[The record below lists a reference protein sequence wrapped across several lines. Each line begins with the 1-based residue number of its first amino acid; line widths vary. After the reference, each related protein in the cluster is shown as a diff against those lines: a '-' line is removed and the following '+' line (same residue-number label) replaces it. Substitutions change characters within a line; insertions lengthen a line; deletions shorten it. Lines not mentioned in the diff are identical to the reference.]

1 MATVQRTLQ
10 RSELRI
16 LAILGVPTFALA
28 LAITTVSTYLPV
40 LAEDFSDSSIVIG
53 LLIGGE
59 GLIALWLPLVV
70 GSWSDRLRTPLGSRL
85 PFILAATPVLVVAL
99 ALLGFVDSIAA
110 AAVVVAVFFVGYFV
124 AYEPYR
130 ALYPDLVD
138 ADIAGRAQSSQAIF
152 RGLGTFLALVG
163 GGLLIS
169 VSDPLPFL
177 AAALIVGGSMGAF
190 CVAGVRHR
198 RRERA
203 AVQEEAVGEVVRRVA
218 DLVRGNGEL
227 QAFLV
232 ANALWELALAALKT
246 FVVLYVTKTL
256 GLSLASSSL
265 AVGVAATFVLV
276 GALVSGTIGDSLGR
290 ARVMRAALVVYGLG
304 LMIPFVSTVPWVVA
318 LAAPL
323 VAFGGGV
330 TMSLPYALLMPM
342 MPRGAHGAVT
352 GLYSLS
358 RGVGISLGAAAGRR
372 RHPGGGRGLPL
383 DVARV
388 RRGDPHLHPG
398 DGPAAR
404 RAIVPTDWPISQ

>member
-40 LAEDFSDSSIVIG
+40 LAEEFSDSSIVIG

-85 PFILAATPVLVVAL
+85 PFILAATPALVVAL
-99 ALLGFVDSIAA
+99 AVLGFVDS
-110 AAVVVAVFFVGYFV
+110 
-124 AYEPYR
+124 
-130 ALYPDLVD
+130 
-138 ADIAGRAQSSQAIF
+138 IAGRAQSSQAIF

-169 VSDPLPFL
+169 ISDPLPFL
-177 AAALIVGGSMGAF
+177 ATALIVGLTMGAF
-190 CVAGVRHR
+190 CVAGVRYR
-198 RRERA
+198 RRERP
-203 AVQEEAVGEVVRRVA
+203 VQEEAVGEVVRRLA
-218 DLVRGNGEL
+218 DLVRGRRDL

-232 ANALWELALAALKT
+232 ANSLWELALAALKT

-256 GLSLASSSL
+256 GLSLAGSSL
-265 AVGVAATFVLV
+265 AIGVAASVILV
-276 GALVSGTIGDSLGR
+276 GAVVSGKLGDNLGR
-290 ARVMRAALVVYGLG
+290 ARVMRVALVVYGLG
-304 LMIPFVSTVPWVVA
+304 LLIPFASTVPWVVA

-358 RGVGISLGAAAGRR
+358 RGVGTSLGPLLAGVAIQAAGGDYRWTWLVCGAAILVSI
-372 RHPGGGRGLPL
+372 PVMAPL
-383 DVARV
+383 RDNR
-388 RRGDPHLHPG
+388 
-398 DGPAAR
+398 
-404 RAIVPTDWPISQ
+404 

>member
-85 PFILAATPVLVVAL
+85 PFILAATPALVVAL
-99 ALLGFVDSIAA
+99 AVLGFVDSIAA
-110 AAVVVAVFFVGYFV
+110 AAIVVAVFFVGYFV

-130 ALYPDLVD
+130 ALYPDLVED
-138 ADIAGRAQSSQAIF
+138 DIAGRAQSTQAIF

-177 AAALIVGGSMGAF
+177 AAAFIVALSLGAF

-198 RRERA
+198 RHER
-203 AVQEEAVGEVVRRVA
+203 AVQEAAVGEVVRRVA
-218 DLVRGNGEL
+218 DLVRGNREL
-227 QAFLV
+227 QSFLV
-232 ANALWELALAALKT
+232 ANALWELALSALKT

-276 GALVSGTIGDSLGR
+276 GALVSGKLGDSMGR

-304 LMIPFVSTVPWVVA
+304 LMIPFASTVPWVVA

-358 RGVGISLGAAAGRR
+358 RGVGTSLGPLLAGVAIQAAGEDYRWTWLVCGAAILVSI
-372 RHPGGGRGLPL
+372 PVMAPL
-383 DVARV
+383 RDER
-388 RRGDPHLHPG
+388 
-398 DGPAAR
+398 
-404 RAIVPTDWPISQ
+404 

>member
-10 RSELRI
+10 RTELRI

-85 PFILAATPVLVVAL
+85 PFILAATPALVVAL
-99 ALLGFVDSIAA
+99 AILGFVDSIAE
-110 AAVVVAVFFVGYFV
+110 AAVVVAVFFVAYFV

-138 ADIAGRAQSSQAIF
+138 HEIAGRAQSSQAIF

-169 VSDPLPFL
+169 ISDPLPFL
-177 AAALIVGGSMGAF
+177 AAALIVGLTMGAF
-190 CVAGVRHR
+190 CVAGVRYR
-198 RRERA
+198 RRERP
-203 AVQEEAVGEVVRRVA
+203 VQEEAVGEVVRRVA
-218 DLVRGNGEL
+218 DLVRGRREL

-232 ANALWELALAALKT
+232 ANALWELALSALKT

-256 GLSLASSSL
+256 GLSLAGSSL
-265 AVGVAATFVLV
+265 AIGVAATFVLV
-276 GALVSGTIGDSLGR
+276 GAVVSGKLGDSLGR
-290 ARVMRAALVVYGLG
+290 ARVMRWALVVYGLG
-304 LMIPFVSTVPWVVA
+304 LMIPFVSTVPWIVA
-318 LAAPL
+318 LAAPV

-358 RGVGISLGAAAGRR
+358 RGVGTSLGPLLAGVAIQAAGEDYRWTWLVCGAAILISI
-372 RHPGGGRGLPL
+372 PVMAPL
-383 DVARV
+383 RD
-388 RRGDPHLHPG
+388 
-398 DGPAAR
+398 
-404 RAIVPTDWPISQ
+404 QQ

>member
-40 LAEDFSDSSIVIG
+40 LAEDFSDSTIVIG

-85 PFILAATPVLVVAL
+85 PFILAATPLLIVAL
-99 ALLGFVDSIAA
+99 AVLGFVNTIAEA
-110 AAVVVAVFFVGYFV
+110 AIVIAVFFVGYFV

-138 ADIAGRAQSSQAIF
+138 DEIAGRAQSSQAIF

-169 VSDPLPFL
+169 IGEPLPFL
-177 AAALIVGGSMGAF
+177 ATAAIVAACLGAF
-190 CVAGVRHR
+190 CVAGVRYR
-198 RRERA
+198 RRERP
-203 AVQEEAVGEVVRRVA
+203 VHEEAMAEVVRRVA
-218 DLVRGNGEL
+218 DIVRGHGQL

-256 GLSLASSSL
+256 GLSLAGSSL
-265 AVGVAATFVLV
+265 AIGVAATLVLV
-276 GALVSGTIGDSLGR
+276 GALVSGKLGDSLGR
-290 ARVMRAALVVYGLG
+290 ARVMRGALVVYGLG
-304 LMIPFVSTVPWVVA
+304 LMIPFVSTTPWVVA

-358 RGVGISLGAAAGRR
+358 RGVGTSLGPLLAGVAIEAAGGDYRWTWLVCGTAILASI
-372 RHPGGGRGLPL
+372 PAMAPL
-383 DVARV
+383 REEQ
-388 RRGDPHLHPG
+388 R
-398 DGPAAR
+398 
-404 RAIVPTDWPISQ
+404 

>member
-85 PFILAATPVLVVAL
+85 PFILAATPALVVAL
-99 ALLGFVDSIAA
+99 AVLGFVHSIAA
-110 AAVVVAVFFVGYFV
+110 AAIVVAVFFVGYFV

-130 ALYPDLVD
+130 ALYPDLVED
-138 ADIAGRAQSSQAIF
+138 EIAGRAQSSQAIF

-177 AAALIVGGSMGAF
+177 AAAIIVALSMGAF

-198 RRERA
+198 RRER

-218 DLVRGNGEL
+218 DLVRGHREL

-232 ANALWELALAALKT
+232 ANALWELALSALKT

-256 GLSLASSSL
+256 GLSLAGSSL
-265 AVGVAATFVLV
+265 AVGVAATVVLV
-276 GALVSGTIGDSLGR
+276 GALASGKLGDRVGR
-290 ARVMRAALVVYGLG
+290 ARVMRVALVVYGLG

-358 RGVGISLGAAAGRR
+358 RGVGTSLGPLLAGVAIQAAGGDYRWTWLVCGAAILVSI
-372 RHPGGGRGLPL
+372 PVMAPL
-383 DVARV
+383 RDER
-388 RRGDPHLHPG
+388 
-398 DGPAAR
+398 
-404 RAIVPTDWPISQ
+404 

>member
-1 MATVQRTLQ
+1 
-10 RSELRI
+10 
-16 LAILGVPTFALA
+16 
-28 LAITTVSTYLPV
+28 
-40 LAEDFSDSSIVIG
+40 
-53 LLIGGE
+53 
-59 GLIALWLPLVV
+59 VV

-85 PFILAATPVLVVAL
+85 PFILAATPALVVAL
-99 ALLGFVDSIAA
+99 AVLGFVHSIAA
-110 AAVVVAVFFVGYFV
+110 AAIVVAVFFVGYFV

-130 ALYPDLVD
+130 ALYPDLVED
-138 ADIAGRAQSSQAIF
+138 EIAGRAQSSQAIF

-177 AAALIVGGSMGAF
+177 AAAIIVAVSMRAF

-203 AVQEEAVGEVVRRVA
+203 VHEEAVGEVVRRVA
-218 DLVRGNGEL
+218 DLVRGHREL

-232 ANALWELALAALKT
+232 ANALWELALSALKT
-246 FVVLYVTKTL
+246 FVVLYVTETL
-256 GLSLASSSL
+256 GLSLAGSSL
-265 AVGVAATFVLV
+265 AVGVAATVVLV
-276 GALVSGTIGDSLGR
+276 GALVSGKLGDRLGR
-290 ARVMRAALVVYGLG
+290 ARVMRVALVVYGLG

-358 RGVGISLGAAAGRR
+358 RGVGTSLGPLLAGVAIQAAGGTTAG
-372 RHPGGGRGLPL
+372 PGSC
-383 DVARV
+383 
-388 RRGDPHLHPG
+388 
-398 DGPAAR
+398 AAPR
-404 RAIVPTDWPISQ
+404 SSSRSRSWPRCATSASAD

>member
-85 PFILAATPVLVVAL
+85 PFILAATPALVVAL
-99 ALLGFVDSIAA
+99 AVLGFVDSIAA
-110 AAVVVAVFFVGYFV
+110 AAIVVAVFFVGYFV

-138 ADIAGRAQSSQAIF
+138 DEIAGRAQSSQAIF

-169 VSDPLPFL
+169 ISDPLPFL
-177 AAALIVGGSMGAF
+177 AAALIVGAVDG
-190 CVAGVRHR
+190 RLLR
-198 RRERA
+198 RRRAPPPSRA
-203 AVQEEAVGEVVRRVA
+203 AGAGGGGRRGRA
-218 DLVRGNGEL
+218 PRGRPRARQRREL

-232 ANALWELALAALKT
+232 ANALWELALSALKT

-256 GLSLASSSL
+256 GLSLAGSSL

-276 GALVSGTIGDSLGR
+276 GALVSGKIGDSLGR

-358 RGVGISLGAAAGRR
+358 RGVGTSLGPLLAGVAIQAAGEDYRWTWLVCGAAILISI
-372 RHPGGGRGLPL
+372 PVMAPL
-383 DVARV
+383 RDER
-388 RRGDPHLHPG
+388 
-398 DGPAAR
+398 
-404 RAIVPTDWPISQ
+404 

>member
-1 MATVQRTLQ
+1 MATVPRALQ

-85 PFILAATPVLVVAL
+85 PFILAATPALVVAL
-99 ALLGFVDSIAA
+99 AVLGFVDSIAA
-110 AAVVVAVFFVGYFV
+110 AAVVIAVFFVAYFV

-138 ADIAGRAQSSQAIF
+138 DAIAGRAQSSQALY

-169 VSDPLPFL
+169 ISDPLPFL

-190 CVAGVRHR
+190 CVAGIRHR
-198 RRERA
+198 RRERVA
-203 AVQEEAVGEVVRRVA
+203 HEEAVGEVVRRVA
-218 DLVRGNGEL
+218 DLVRGRRDL

-232 ANALWELALAALKT
+232 ANALWELALSALKT

-256 GLSLASSSL
+256 GLSLAGSSL
-265 AVGVAATFVLV
+265 AIGVAATVVLV
-276 GALVSGTIGDSLGR
+276 GALVSGKIGDSLGR
-290 ARVMRAALVVYGLG
+290 ARVMRVALVVYGLG
-304 LMIPFVSTVPWVVA
+304 LMVPFVSTVPWVVA

-358 RGVGISLGAAAGRR
+358 RGVGTSLGPLLAGVAIQAAGEDYRWTWLVCGAAILVSI
-372 RHPGGGRGLPL
+372 PVMAPL
-383 DVARV
+383 RDSR
-388 RRGDPHLHPG
+388 
-398 DGPAAR
+398 
-404 RAIVPTDWPISQ
+404 

>member
-40 LAEDFSDSSIVIG
+40 LAEAFSDSSIVIG

-85 PFILAATPVLVVAL
+85 PFILAATPALVVAL

-138 ADIAGRAQSSQAIF
+138 AEIAGRAQSSQAIF

-169 VSDPLPFL
+169 ISDPLPFL
-177 AAALIVGGSMGAF
+177 AAALIVGLSMGAF
-190 CVAGVRHR
+190 CIAGVRHR

-218 DLVRGNGEL
+218 DLVRGNRKL
-227 QAFLV
+227 QAFMV

-246 FVVLYVTKTL
+246 FVILYVTKTL
-256 GLSLASSSL
+256 GLSLAGSSL

-276 GALVSGTIGDSLGR
+276 GALVSGAIGDSIGR

-304 LMIPFVSTVPWVVA
+304 LMIPFVSTVTWVVA

-358 RGVGISLGAAAGRR
+358 RGVGISLGPLLAGVAIQAAGEDYRWMWLVCGAAILISI
-372 RHPGGGRGLPL
+372 PVMAPL
-383 DVARV
+383 RDDR
-388 RRGDPHLHPG
+388 
-398 DGPAAR
+398 
-404 RAIVPTDWPISQ
+404 

>member
-40 LAEDFSDSSIVIG
+40 LAKDFSDSSIVIG

-85 PFILAATPVLVVAL
+85 PFILGASPVLVVAL
-99 ALLGFVDSIAA
+99 AVLGYVDSIAA
-110 AAVVVAVFFVGYFV
+110 AAIVVAVFFVAYFV

-138 ADIAGRAQSSQAIF
+138 DEIAGRAQSSQAIF

-169 VSDPLPFL
+169 ISDPLPFL
-177 AAALIVGGSMGAF
+177 ATALIVGLTMGAF
-190 CVAGVRHR
+190 CVAGVRYR
-198 RRERA
+198 RRERP
-203 AVQEEAVGEVVRRVA
+203 VQEEAVGEVVRRVA
-218 DLVRGNGEL
+218 DLVRGRREL

-232 ANALWELALAALKT
+232 ANALWELALSALKT
-246 FVVLYVTKTL
+246 FVVLYVTETL
-256 GLSLASSSL
+256 GLSLAGSSL
-265 AVGVAATFVLV
+265 AIGVAASVILV
-276 GALVSGTIGDSLGR
+276 GAVVSGKLGDKLGR
-290 ARVMRAALVVYGLG
+290 ARVLRVALVVYGLG
-304 LMIPFVSTVPWVVA
+304 LLVPFASTVPWVVA

-358 RGVGISLGAAAGRR
+358 RGVGTSLGPLLAGVAIQAAGGDYRWTWLVC
-372 RHPGGGRGLPL
+372 GAAILVSLPVMAPL
-383 DVARV
+383 RD
-388 RRGDPHLHPG
+388 
-398 DGPAAR
+398 DG
-404 RAIVPTDWPISQ
+404 

>member
-40 LAEDFSDSSIVIG
+40 LAEDFSDSTIVIG

-85 PFILAATPVLVVAL
+85 PFILAATLALVLAL
-99 ALLGFVDSIAA
+99 AVLGFVTTIAEA
-110 AAVVVAVFFVGYFV
+110 AIVVAVFFVGYFV

-138 ADIAGRAQSSQAIF
+138 DEIAGRAQSSQAIF

-169 VSDPLPFL
+169 ISEPLPFI
-177 AAALIVGGSMGAF
+177 ATAVIVGACLGAF
-190 CVAGVRHR
+190 GVAGIRYR
-198 RRERA
+198 RRERP
-203 AVQEEAVGEVVRRVA
+203 VQEEAVGETVRRVA
-218 DLVRGNGEL
+218 DLVRGRHDL

-246 FVVLYVTKTL
+246 FVVLYVTETL

-265 AVGVAATFVLV
+265 AVGVAASVVLV
-276 GALVSGTIGDSLGR
+276 GALVSGKLGDRLGR
-290 ARVMRAALVVYGLG
+290 ARVMRGALVVYGLG
-304 LMIPFVSTVPWVVA
+304 LMIPFVSTFPWVVA

-323 VAFGGGV
+323 VALGGGV
-330 TMSLPYALLMPM
+330 TM
-342 MPRGAHGAVT
+342 
-352 GLYSLS
+352 
-358 RGVGISLGAAAGRR
+358 
-372 RHPGGGRGLPL
+372 
-383 DVARV
+383 
-388 RRGDPHLHPG
+388 
-398 DGPAAR
+398 
-404 RAIVPTDWPISQ
+404 

>member
-59 GLIALWLPLVV
+59 GLIALWLPLAV

-85 PFILAATPVLVVAL
+85 PFILAATPALVVAL
-99 ALLGFVDSIAA
+99 AVLGFVDSIAA
-110 AAVVVAVFFVGYFV
+110 AAIVVAVFFVAYFV

-138 ADIAGRAQSSQAIF
+138 DEIAGRAQSSQAIF

-169 VSDPLPFL
+169 ISDPLPFL
-177 AAALIVGGSMGAF
+177 ATALIVGLTMGAF
-190 CVAGVRHR
+190 CVAGVRYR
-198 RRERA
+198 RRERP
-203 AVQEEAVGEVVRRVA
+203 VQEEAVGEVVRRVA
-218 DLVRGNGEL
+218 DLVRGRRDL

-232 ANALWELALAALKT
+232 ANALWELALSALKT
-246 FVVLYVTKTL
+246 FVVLYVTETL
-256 GLSLASSSL
+256 GLSLAGSSL
-265 AVGVAATFVLV
+265 AIGAAASVVLV
-276 GALVSGTIGDSLGR
+276 GAVVSGKIADRVGR
-290 ARVMRAALVVYGLG
+290 ARVMRASLVVYGLG
-304 LMIPFVSTVPWVVA
+304 LLVPFASTVPWVVA

-358 RGVGISLGAAAGRR
+358 RGVGTSLGPLLAGVAIQAAGGDYRWTWLVCGAAILVSV
-372 RHPGGGRGLPL
+372 PVMAPL
-383 DVARV
+383 RDDR
-388 RRGDPHLHPG
+388 
-398 DGPAAR
+398 
-404 RAIVPTDWPISQ
+404 

>member
-85 PFILAATPVLVVAL
+85 PFILAATPALVVAL
-99 ALLGFVDSIAA
+99 AVLGFVDSIAA
-110 AAVVVAVFFVGYFV
+110 AAIVVAVFFVGYFV

-130 ALYPDLVD
+130 ALYPDLVED
-138 ADIAGRAQSSQAIF
+138 DIAGRAQSSQAIF

-177 AAALIVGGSMGAF
+177 AAAFIVALSLGAF

-203 AVQEEAVGEVVRRVA
+203 VQEAAVGEVVRRVA
-218 DLVRGNGEL
+218 DLVRGNREL
-227 QAFLV
+227 QSFLV
-232 ANALWELALAALKT
+232 ANALWELALSALKT

-276 GALVSGTIGDSLGR
+276 GALVSGKLGDSMGR

-304 LMIPFVSTVPWVVA
+304 LMIPFASTVPWVVA

-358 RGVGISLGAAAGRR
+358 RGVGTSLGPLLAGVAIQAAGEDYRWTWLVCGAAILVSI
-372 RHPGGGRGLPL
+372 PVMAPL
-383 DVARV
+383 RDER
-388 RRGDPHLHPG
+388 
-398 DGPAAR
+398 
-404 RAIVPTDWPISQ
+404 